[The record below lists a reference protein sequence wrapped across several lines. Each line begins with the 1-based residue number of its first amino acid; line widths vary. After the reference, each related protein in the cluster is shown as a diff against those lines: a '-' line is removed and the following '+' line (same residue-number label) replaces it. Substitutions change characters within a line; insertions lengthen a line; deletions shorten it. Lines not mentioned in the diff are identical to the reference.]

1 MLQGKC
7 DSHLV
12 CKLSLTNCAL
22 LNVYRLSALELLPED
37 EDMSLAEI
45 DAMLDANCESNSK
58 VDAEAD
64 SESESEG
71 DSDSDSDSDSEGG

>member
-1 MLQGKC
+1 M
-7 DSHLV
+7 
-12 CKLSLTNCAL
+12 
-22 LNVYRLSALELLPED
+22 YRLSALELLPED

-58 VDAEAD
+58 VDADAD

>member
-1 MLQGKC
+1 MLQGKFDC
-7 DSHLV
+7 HQV
-12 CKLSLTNCAL
+12 CRMSLTNCAL

-45 DAMLDANCESNSK
+45 DAMLDANCESHSK
-58 VDAEAD
+58 VEAD

-71 DSDSDSDSDSEGG
+71 DSDSDSDSEGG